1 MKAINR
7 HYAASAL
14 AALLAVGAIGYA
26 VQVRSEDTAAPAA
39 AQSPAARHEARFT
52 RLDADGDG
60 IITRAEAEKDAPGMA
75 RRFEQFDTNKDGSI
89 TRDEWN
95 AAHQA
100 WAGRGAGPM
109 GGKGPGRMDPQA
121 MQQRAEERFARLD
134 NNGDGLLSKD
144 EVQQRPG
151 LASRFDQLDAN
162 KDGAIGTDEWGRGH
176 QAMMEQ
182 YRARREQCRQDPQG
196 CRVQMQER
204 AQARFS
210 QADLNGDGA
219 LSRDE
224 AEKGVPGIA
233 RHFDRLDANQDGQV
247 TPDELRAARKARHER
262 RMEQRQGHRSSLQM

>member
-26 VQVRSEDTAAPAA
+26 VQVRSEDTAAPSAV
-39 AQSPAARHEARFT
+39 QGTAARHEARFT
-52 RLDADGDG
+52 QLDADGDG
-60 IITRAEAEKDAPGMA
+60 IITKAEAEKGAPGMA
-75 RRFEQFDTNKDGSI
+75 RRFERFDTDKDGSI

-95 AAHQA
+95 AAH
-100 WAGRGAGPM
+100 
-109 GGKGPGRMDPQA
+109 
-121 MQQRAEERFARLD
+121 
-134 NNGDGLLSKD
+134 
-144 EVQQRPG
+144 
-151 LASRFDQLDAN
+151 
-162 KDGAIGTDEWGRGH
+162 H
-176 QAMMEQ
+176 AMMEQ
-182 YRARREQCRQDPQG
+182 YRARRDECRQDPQG

-224 AEKGVPGIA
+224 AGKGAPGIA

-247 TPDELRAARKARHER
+247 TPDELQTARKARHER
-262 RMEQRQGHRSSLQM
+262 RMEQRQERRSSLQM